1 MGGPRSIDLRTELE
15 SARRAAGVSQQQL
28 ASRAGLSRM
37 TVQRTESREI
47 DPKLSTVIEMARALG
62 MDVMLVPTVLRPDL
76 ENFVRSGGRYLAQPP
91 GGDAPP
97 SIVDTLIAK

>member
-1 MGGPRSIDLRTELE
+1 MSIALQTELE
-15 SARRAAGVSQQQL
+15 SARRAAGISQQQL

-62 MDVMLVPTVLRPDL
+62 MDVMLVPTTLRPDL

-91 GGDAPP
+91 GSDAPP
-97 SIVDTLIAK
+97 SIVDTLIEK

>member
-1 MGGPRSIDLRTELE
+1 MSTALQSELE
-15 SARRAAGVSQQQL
+15 SARRAAGVSQQEL

-37 TVQRTESREI
+37 TVQRTESHEI
-47 DPKLSTVIEMARALG
+47 DPRLSTVIEMARALG

-76 ENFVRSGGRYLAQPP
+76 ENFVRAGKYLAQPP

-97 SIVDTLIAK
+97 SVVDTLIAK

>member
-1 MGGPRSIDLRTELE
+1 MSIDLQTELE

>member
-1 MGGPRSIDLRTELE
+1 MSIDLQTELE

-47 DPKLSTVIEMARALG
+47 DPKLSTVIEIARALG

>member
-1 MGGPRSIDLRTELE
+1 MSIALQTELE
-15 SARRAAGVSQQQL
+15 SARRAAGISQQQL

-62 MDVMLVPTVLRPDL
+62 MDVMLVPTTLRPDL
-76 ENFVRSGGRYLAQPP
+76 ETFVRSGGRYLAQPP
-91 GGDAPP
+91 GSDAPP
-97 SIVDTLIAK
+97 SIVDTLIEK

>member
-1 MGGPRSIDLRTELE
+1 MSIDLQTELE
-15 SARRAAGVSQQQL
+15 SARRAAGLSQQQL

>member
-1 MGGPRSIDLRTELE
+1 MSIALQTELE
-15 SARRAAGVSQQQL
+15 SARRAAGISQQQL

-37 TVQRTESREI
+37 TVQRTESQEI

-62 MDVMLVPTVLRPDL
+62 MDVMLVPTALRPDL

>member
-1 MGGPRSIDLRTELE
+1 MSSLMSIVLQTELE
-15 SARRAAGVSQQQL
+15 SARRAAGITQQQL

-37 TVQRTESREI
+37 TVQRTESQEI

-62 MDVMLVPTVLRPDL
+62 MDVMLVPTALRPDL

-97 SIVDTLIAK
+97 SIVDNLIEK

>member
-1 MGGPRSIDLRTELE
+1 MSSSMSIDLQTELE

-97 SIVDTLIAK
+97 SIVDT